1 MMYPYH
7 ENRVH
12 GTPAF
17 HFQVYSQY
25 DKDGFY
31 VVSQHWHEEL
41 EWIYVEHGKLHLT
54 IHGKP
59 IILNA
64 GEFCFINAGELHEIK
79 SIASSFHHAIVFN
92 PHFLDF
98 ALYDICQHNFIR
110 PITNGNLLFPM
121 SFSVFSQKDCK
132 QVLFHMQEIVRLY
145 HENAFDTPLSIK
157 IHLLEMIKLFFQGNY
172 FLKNTI
178 FLKKKDS
185 LNRLKQVIEYIYKN
199 MAQPISLQALAEI
212 CFMSPNYFCH
222 YFKQEIGKTPVTFIN
237 EYRIEKACEMLSAS
251 NLPISTISLS
261 VGFDN
266 FSYFIRKFREYK
278 GTTPGE
284 YRLLCT
290 K

>member
-1 MMYPYH
+1 MTYPYH
-7 ENRVH
+7 ENRIH
-12 GTPAF
+12 GTSVF

-31 VVSQHWHEEL
+31 FVSQHWHEEL
-41 EWIYVEHGKLHLT
+41 EWIYVESGMLHLT
-54 IHGKP
+54 IHGKS
-59 IILNA
+59 ITLKE
-64 GEFCFINAGELHEIK
+64 GEFCFINSGELHEIK
-79 SIASSFHHAIVFN
+79 SVSSSFHHAIVFN

-98 ALYDICQHNFIR
+98 TLYDTCQHNFIR
-110 PITNGNLLFPM
+110 PITNGNLLFPT
-121 SFSVFSQKDCK
+121 SFSVFSSKDRE
-132 QVLFHMQEIVRLY
+132 QVLFHMQEIVKLY
-145 HENAFDTPLSIK
+145 RTNAFDAPLSIK
-157 IHLLEMIKLFFQGNY
+157 IHILEMIKLFFQKNY

-178 FLKKKDS
+178 FFKRKDS

-199 MAQPISLQALAEI
+199 IAQPISLQALAEI
-212 CFMSPNYFCH
+212 CFMSPNYFCY

-237 EYRIEKACEMLSAS
+237 EYRIEKACEMLSES
-251 NLPISTISLS
+251 NLPVSAISLS

-278 GTTPGE
+278 GITPKE